1 MKNLIF
7 VYGTLRKGFG
17 NHRLLENAEFL
28 GIGRTKEKYKMTANG
43 IPFVSKNEPVS
54 YIIGEVYKIDDKTL
68 KRLDE
73 LEGHPDWYKREKV
86 KIILE
91 TGKEVEAWIYFN
103 EVSEGKYLVKSGDFD
118 KFRIIR

>member
-28 GIGRTKEKYKMTANG
+28 GTGRTKEKYKMTANG

-103 EVSEGKYLVKSGDFD
+103 EVSEGRYLIKSGDFK
-118 KFRIIR
+118 KFRII

>member
-1 MKNLIF
+1 MEHLIF

-17 NHRLLENAEFL
+17 NHHLLENAEFL
-28 GIGRTKEKYKMTANG
+28 GTGRTKEKYKMTANG
-43 IPFVSKNEPVS
+43 IPFVSKSEPVS
-54 YIIGEVYKIDDKTL
+54 YIIGEVYEVDKKTL
-68 KRLDE
+68 KRLDR

-103 EVSEGKYLVKSGDFD
+103 EISQGRHLIKNGDFK
-118 KFRIIR
+118 KFKIM